1 MKKKVLFTVL
11 IPDAESGHALPVIR
25 CLSEIKGLVIHT
37 LSKDPK
43 ASLRYSLRSRSFR
56 IAEIDENN
64 ELKADFIIK
73 AIRRTNADIIF
84 PVDEA
89 AVNFFSRNLEQFK
102 KIVDLPPIPSVDVF
116 QKSINKYLLA
126 EFLGDNDIPSPL
138 TIFAGK
144 TDEFYSKLKSMH
156 FPVLAKPAIG
166 NGGIGIQRLNNYEK
180 AEKFFKEELNGFFGD
195 YVAQEFIDGYDIDC
209 SILCRDGEIIAY
221 TIQRGIIPR
230 ARSFA
235 APGGIQFLKNDDLL
249 NVVNRFVKQ
258 LKYNG
263 IAHIDLRYDNLT
275 KTYKILDVN
284 ARYWGSLTGSLLA
297 GVNFPYLAC
306 LMAKGIKFKKPEFN
320 HGFYTDHITA
330 TRKLIRGIFHKT
342 DQKIRFKETDYKYI
356 LQDPIAEI
364 YNIFR
369 RKAHR

>member
-1 MKKKVLFTVL
+1 MKKKALFTVL

-25 CLSEIKGLVIHT
+25 CLSEVKGIVVHT

-43 ASLRYSLRSRSFR
+43 ASLKYSFR
-56 IAEIDENN
+56 SKSFRVAETDENN
-64 ELKADFIIK
+64 ELRADFLINAIK
-73 AIRRTNADIIF
+73 RTNADIIF

-89 AVNFFSRNLEQFK
+89 AVNFFSKNIDRFK
-102 KIVDLPPIPSVDVF
+102 KIVALPPIPSVEVF

-126 EFLGDNDIPSPL
+126 EFLASNNIPSPA

-144 TDEFYSKLKSMH
+144 STEFYSKLKNMQ
-156 FPVLAKPAIG
+156 FPLLAKPAIG
-166 NGGIGIQRLNNYEK
+166 NGGIGIRSLNSYEK
-180 AEKFFKEELNGFFGD
+180 AERFFREELNGKFGD
-195 YVAQEFIDGYDIDC
+195 YVAQEFINGFDIDC
-209 SILCRDGEIIAY
+209 SILCREGEIIAY

-235 APGGIQFLKNDDLL
+235 APGGIQFLKNDDLFD
-249 NVVNRFVKQ
+249 VVRKFVKQ
-258 LKYNG
+258 IKYNG

-306 LMAKGIKFKKPEFN
+306 LMAKGIPFEKPEFN
-320 HGFYTDHITA
+320 NGFYTDHITA
-330 TRKLIRGIFHKT
+330 TRKLIRGIFHKS

-356 LQDPIAEI
+356 LKDPVAEI
-364 YNIFR
+364 YNIFK
-369 RKAHR
+369 RKAHQ

>member
-1 MKKKVLFTVL
+1 MKIRFTVL
-11 IPDAESGHALPVIR
+11 IPDAESGHAVPVIR
-25 CLSEIKGLVIHT
+25 CLSEVKGLVVHT

-43 ASLRYSLRSRSFR
+43 ASLKYSFRSRSFR
-56 IAEIDENN
+56 VAETDENN
-64 ELKADFIIK
+64 ELKTDFIIN
-73 AIRRTNADIIF
+73 AIKRTNADIIF

-89 AVNFFSRNLEQFK
+89 AVDFFSKNMDQFK
-102 KIVDLPPIPSVDVF
+102 EIVALPPIPSVEVF

-126 EFLGDNDIPSPL
+126 EFLASSNIPSPE

-144 TDEFYSKLKSMH
+144 STEFYSKLKNMH

-166 NGGIGIQRLNNYEK
+166 NGGIGIRSLKNYEK
-180 AEKFFKEELNGFFGD
+180 AEKFFKEEMNGCYGD

-209 SILCRDGEIIAY
+209 SILCQDGEIVAH

-230 ARSFA
+230 SRSFA
-235 APGGIQFLKNDDLL
+235 APGGIQFLKNDDLF
-249 NVVNRFVKQ
+249 NVVKKFVKEI
-258 LKYNG
+258 KYNG

-306 LMAKGIKFKKPEFN
+306 LMAKGMPFKKPEFN
-320 HGFYTDHITA
+320 NCFYTDHITA
-330 TRKLIRGIFHKT
+330 TRKLIRGIFHKS

-356 LQDPIAEI
+356 LQDPVAEI

-369 RKAHR
+369 RKANR